1 MSGEEKSTGLTAD
14 ERVRRYL
21 GEVDAALAARGVVDR
36 SEIVSDLRE
45 HVEAA
50 RAEGEE
56 VATLL
61 AGLGDPQAIAAEAA
75 RDQPTPPAPYVSAPP
90 TSPGAVVPV
99 RRRRAWPAL
108 VALGLVVLG
117 SFLLGLVTPPV
128 VPIAVVVL
136 GWVGIWASPL
146 WRTGEQFLGTLFV
159 PAPGFVCAAALG
171 FFAGGSE
178 TCATTSD
185 ATGTQT
191 VCTTAD
197 GDGSLLALVIG
208 IPFVVVGLAYLVLL
222 ARLAVV
228 RARGGAQPA
237 DAS

>member
-1 MSGEEKSTGLTAD
+1 MSGEEKSVGLPPD
-14 ERVRRYL
+14 ERVHRYL
-21 GEVDAALAARGVVDR
+21 AEVDAALAARGVADR
-36 SEIVSDLRE
+36 AEIVADLRE

-50 RAEGEE
+50 RAEGED
-56 VATLL
+56 VVTLL
-61 AGLGDPQAIAAEAA
+61 AALGDPQVIAAEAA
-75 RDQPTPPAPYVSAPP
+75 PDQPSRPAPYVPAPVQP
-90 TSPGAVVPV
+90 QPQP
-99 RRRRAWPAL
+99 RRRAWPAL

-117 SFLLGLVTPPV
+117 SFLLGLVTPSV
-128 VPIAVVVL
+128 VPLGVIIL

-159 PAPGFVCAAALG
+159 PAPGIVCAAALG

-178 TCATTSD
+178 TCETTSD
-185 ATGTQT
+185 AFGTQT

-197 GDGSLLALVIG
+197 GDGSLLVLVIG

-228 RARGGAQPA
+228 RARGGAQSA
-237 DAS
+237 AAS